1 MTFSL
6 RAAFERFK
14 IALALLLLAVAFGPA
29 VPAGSAAGP
38 DRVRM
43 ILDPTFYAH
52 LPLLHAIDAGYFRK
66 EGIDLQITAARGSS
80 TAFLPMLARGDYDLG
95 TVNPS
100 PSFFNQFSGG
110 FNVVLLACMSGSHA
124 GWHDASWLMVRQD
137 LWDAKTIAQPADLK
151 GKVVD
156 GANVGSPIDF
166 LMKETI
172 RVGGT
177 ALAEV
182 RTSERFRSEGEWL
195 EALRNH
201 AADVVGATEPGASQL
216 EAQGAGH
223 RWVSFDTVAPW
234 YQLQYI
240 GSSAQFAKDHPNV
253 LRRFLR
259 AYVRGNDDILKS
271 NGKWTPAL
279 LAEAAKWSQLA
290 PDVLRAVSGPIYP
303 SAHGEIS
310 LDSLARIQQFWVAEK
325 LVAAP
330 VDVRNV
336 ANVALLHDVQRS
348 LGFTTP

>member
-1 MTFSL
+1 MVFSL
-6 RAAFERFK
+6 RAA
-14 IALALLLLAVAFGPA
+14 LALLL
-29 VPAGSAAGP
+29 
-38 DRVRM
+38 
-43 ILDPTFYAH
+43 
-52 LPLLHAIDAGYFRK
+52 HA
-66 EGIDLQITAARGSS
+66 LCRGSS

-124 GWHDASWLMVRQD
+124 GWHDASWLLVRQD
-137 LWDAKTIAQPADLK
+137 LWDGRTIVQPSDLK

-166 LMKETI
+166 LMKESI
-172 RVGGT
+172 AAGGIP
-177 ALAEV
+177 LADV

-201 AADVVGATEPGASQL
+201 AADVLGATEPAASQL

-223 RWVSFDTVAPW
+223 RWLSFATVAPW
-234 YQLQYI
+234 YQLEYI
-240 GSSAQFAKDHPNV
+240 GASAQFAKDHPDV

-259 AYVRGNDDILKS
+259 AYVRANDDVLKS

-279 LAEAAKWSQLA
+279 LAEAAKWSQLT
-290 PDVLRAVSGPIYP
+290 PEVLRAVSGPIYP
-303 SAHGEIS
+303 SLHGEINF
-310 LDSLARIQQFWVAEK
+310 DSLARIQAFWVAEK
-325 LVAAP
+325 LVSAP

-336 ANVALLHDVQRS
+336 SNVTLLHEVQRS
-348 LGFTTP
+348 LGFSTP